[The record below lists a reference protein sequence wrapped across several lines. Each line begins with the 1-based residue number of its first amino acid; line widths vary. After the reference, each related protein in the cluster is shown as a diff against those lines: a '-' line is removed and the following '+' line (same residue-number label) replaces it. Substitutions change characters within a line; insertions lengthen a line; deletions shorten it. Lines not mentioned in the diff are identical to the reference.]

1 MVGQLR
7 ITRARGE
14 LLGIKSVRMGFL
26 AKLLKNAVERQ
37 QTKDKNRKSSRK
49 KKQTAET
56 LSQLKEEYPSMKY
69 SESSSSPSL
78 TASGYSVSDFLHD
91 IEENNQ
97 IHVAENTIRSNFEK
111 KTSTPLNLKIE
122 PLNKMTRRKST
133 PVMDVFGVQVYED
146 DTETDDDH
154 EDDVDKD
161 EKVVTGR
168 MMFISYAKSDL
179 YENTKFFK
187 GFTSNDATE
196 DGYEVV
202 IDNCRRRNQNRL
214 IRHY

>member
-1 MVGQLR
+1 MR
-7 ITRARGE
+7 
-14 LLGIKSVRMGFL
+14 FL

-49 KKQTAET
+49 KKQTSET

-69 SESSSSPSL
+69 SESSSSPSMM
-78 TASGYSVSDFLHD
+78 ASGYCVSDFLHD
-91 IEENNQ
+91 IEDNNQ
-97 IHVAENTIRSNFEK
+97 IHVAENTIRSNVEK

-133 PVMDVFGVQVYED
+133 PVMDVSGVQVYED

-168 MMFISYAKSDL
+168 MMFVSDANSDL

-187 GFTSNDATE
+187 AFTKNDATE

-202 IDNCRRRNQNRL
+202 IVRRNMATGFRRRNMNRL
-214 IRHY
+214 FRFIRH

>member
-14 LLGIKSVRMGFL
+14 LLGIKSERMRFL

-49 KKQTAET
+49 RKQTAET

-69 SESSSSPSL
+69 SESSSSPSM

-97 IHVAENTIRSNFEK
+97 IHFAETTIRSNVEK

-133 PVMDVFGVQVYED
+133 PMMDVSGVQVYED

-161 EKVVTGR
+161 EKVVIGR
-168 MMFISYAKSDL
+168 MMFVSNANSDL
-179 YENTKFFK
+179 YENTEFLELY
-187 GFTSNDATE
+187 TSNFAIG
-196 DGYEVV
+196 DGYEIV
-202 IDNCRRRNQNRL
+202 IVKMNKSA
-214 IRHY
+214 I